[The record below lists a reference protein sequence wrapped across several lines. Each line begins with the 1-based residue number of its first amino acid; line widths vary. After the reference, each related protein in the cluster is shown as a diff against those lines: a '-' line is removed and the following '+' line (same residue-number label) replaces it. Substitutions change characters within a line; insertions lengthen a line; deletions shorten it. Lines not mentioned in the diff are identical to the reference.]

1 MCDLRSVFNLLTE
14 IVAQVGAPLILAHTS
29 FRDLLIMKKTQLK
42 ALATKIHSQ
51 TIFKIVG
58 MADKNEL
65 LAHIEKLKKQNE

>member
-1 MCDLRSVFNLLTE
+1 
-14 IVAQVGAPLILAHTS
+14 
-29 FRDLLIMKKTQLK
+29 MKKSQLK

-58 MADKNEL
+58 IADKNEL